1 MDDFNQEDRK
11 HRVQVFP
18 VSVKFTFMSYGFK
31 VFLAHHKAFVGIG
44 QSGMSKSL
52 AQFIDTL
59 SRIKERPAKL
69 SRLLSIS
76 RYTMGYFF
84 CCYCSCKKITSFM

>member
-11 HRVQVFP
+11 YRVFP
-18 VSVKFTFMSYGFK
+18 VSAKFTFMSYGFR
-31 VFLAHHKAFVGIG
+31 VFLAHHKAFVGIS

-59 SRIKERPAKL
+59 SRIKERPVKL
-69 SRLLSIS
+69 SRYA
-76 RYTMGYFF
+76 RGYFF
-84 CCYCSCKKITSFM
+84 VVIVLVKK